1 MRISIRVVP
10 PGAFSSGSSLSK
22 YITSPSQRR
31 ARHRRA
37 QPGSRARGG
46 VGRWAP
52 EDRPPGAWSLCPD
65 VCACGVLPRR
75 AVLCAK
81 GARPPQPRRVASRDF
96 RPGLP
101 PPHRGTVRLR
111 GTSRSSPGPARGNG
125 HACDTHPGSATC
137 VFGGGA
143 PVYGPGP
150 SPDTWTYFYGRQYL
164 NRVFIFRVLKE
175 IRGYFQCHL
184 IRTEAD
190 SSAVTPEALSSPFAA
205 AFPQRKQ
212 RASPRPPRGR
222 VASSQIGLSQPT
234 VAYSAVSGNAT
245 LTRKWL
251 RVKLRVAASGENGL
265 KRDAANGPPC
275 PVTDLSAG
283 TEGGPAAG
291 GGDRG
296 GSRSARVRESE
307 LRARRSPAAPCQ
319 GSVLTATDPP
329 TRLPDRGSVCP
340 SALRPA
346 ASPRTRRPLPSGLSS
361 AFP

>member
-1 MRISIRVVP
+1 MVP

-137 VFGGGA
+137 VFGGRA

-212 RASPRPPRGR
+212 RASPPAP
-222 VASSQIGLSQPT
+222 
-234 VAYSAVSGNAT
+234 
-245 LTRKWL
+245 W
-251 RVKLRVAASGENGL
+251 
-265 KRDAANGPPC
+265 
-275 PVTDLSAG
+275 
-283 TEGGPAAG
+283 EGGLLPNRFISAHG
-291 GGDRG
+291 G
-296 GSRSARVRESE
+296 
-307 LRARRSPAAPCQ
+307 L
-319 GSVLTATDPP
+319 
-329 TRLPDRGSVCP
+329 
-340 SALRPA
+340 
-346 ASPRTRRPLPSGLSS
+346 
-361 AFP
+361 

>member
-1 MRISIRVVP
+1 MSFADFDSCGSARCVLLWFITVQIHHFT
-10 PGAFSSGSSLSK
+10 FSAA
-22 YITSPSQRR
+22 SPASTRP
-31 ARHRRA
+31 AW
-37 QPGSRARGG
+37 QPRARGG

-212 RASPRPPRGR
+212 RANPPPPRGR

-234 VAYSAVSGNAT
+234 VAYSAVSGDAT
-245 LTRKWL
+245 RHSK
-251 RVKLRVAASGENGL
+251 VAQG
-265 KRDAANGPPC
+265 KI
-275 PVTDLSAG
+275 
-283 TEGGPAAG
+283 EGGSQRGERPQAGCSKWPALPCHGSLCGHG
-291 GGDRG
+291 GRARG
-296 GSRSARVRESE
+296 GRRGPRRES
-307 LRARRSPAAPCQ
+307 LRARA
-319 GSVLTATDPP
+319 
-329 TRLPDRGSVCP
+329 
-340 SALRPA
+340 
-346 ASPRTRRPLPSGLSS
+346 
-361 AFP
+361 

>member
-37 QPGSRARGG
+37 QPGSCARARGG

-96 RPGLP
+96 RPGPP

-212 RASPRPPRGR
+212 RASPHPVGGWPPPKS
-222 VASSQIGLSQPT
+222 VYLSP
-234 VAYSAVSGNAT
+234 
-245 LTRKWL
+245 RWL
-251 RVKLRVAASGENGL
+251 I
-265 KRDAANGPPC
+265 
-275 PVTDLSAG
+275 
-283 TEGGPAAG
+283 
-291 GGDRG
+291 
-296 GSRSARVRESE
+296 AR
-307 LRARRSPAAPCQ
+307 CQ
-319 GSVLTATDPP
+319 GMPLSL
-329 TRLPDRGSVCP
+329 GSG
-340 SALRPA
+340 
-346 ASPRTRRPLPSGLSS
+346 SG
-361 AFP
+361 